1 MTRSISLDKTFEN
14 EGNPL
19 PLRARGLIKLLQRIR
34 IGALSLQTPEGE
46 QLAFGNGEQPRAQV
60 TLRSWQALQQVFS
73 KGDVGLAEAYR
84 DGELLC
90 DDLAALVRL
99 GIANQ
104 HALEQAIHGNPLMR
118 LFHRIRHR
126 FNANTRR
133 GSRRNIQAHYDLGN
147 DFYRLWLDPSMTYS
161 SALFADRQ
169 GQSTESAQA
178 AKYQRILDLSEAKP
192 GDTILEIG
200 CGWGG
205 FAEHAARQG
214 IRVHG
219 ITLSREQLA
228 FTRERIEK
236 AGLTELASFE
246 LRDYRD
252 MRGQFSHIASIEM
265 IEAVGEEYWHTYFDQ
280 VGALLRPGGNAVIQ
294 SITIDDD
301 QFHRYRQGS
310 DFIQQYIFPGGMLP
324 SQGRL
329 RQLVAEHGMQL
340 HGMDGFGL
348 DYAETLRRWRGDFE
362 KRLVQIKQQGFD
374 EAFIRLWRFYLAYC
388 EAAFDEGRIDVVHL
402 KFSHAGQGHGTV

>member
-1 MTRSISLDKTFEN
+1 MTRSISIDKTFEN
-14 EGNPL
+14 DGYTL
-19 PLRARGLIKLLQRIR
+19 PVPARGLIKLLERIR
-34 IGALSLQTPEGE
+34 IGTLSLQTPEGE
-46 QLAFGNGEQPRAQV
+46 LLAFGNGEQPRAQV

-84 DGELLC
+84 DGKVLC

-104 HALEQAIHGNPLMR
+104 NALEQAVHGNPLMR
-118 LFHRIRHR
+118 LIHRLRHR

-161 SALFADRQ
+161 SALFSDRQ
-169 GQSTESAQA
+169 NQSTESAQT
-178 AKYQRILDLSEAKP
+178 AKYQRILNLTGAKP

-228 FTRERIEK
+228 FARARIET
-236 AGLTELASFE
+236 AGLAELASFE

-252 MRGQFSHIASIEM
+252 MQGQFSHIVSIEM
-265 IEAVGEEYWHTYFDQ
+265 IEAVGEAYWHTYFDQ
-280 VGALLRPGGNAVIQ
+280 IGALLRPGGNAVIQ

-301 QFHRYRQGS
+301 HFDRYRQGS

-348 DYAETLRRWRGDFE
+348 DYAETLRRWRADFE
-362 KRLVQIKQQGFD
+362 KRLIQVKQQGFD
-374 EAFIRLWRFYLAYC
+374 DTFIRLWRFYLAYC
-388 EAAFDEGRIDVVHL
+388 EAAFDEGQIDVVHL
-402 KFSHAGQGHGTV
+402 KLSQVGQVDAPA